1 MNDEPPQLGGGLR
14 GELSCA
20 EGGRVQVT
28 VDYLSATDRDSDD
41 SRLTYMLARSP
52 ARGELQRAGLSVD
65 KFSQQDLLQGHVYYV
80 HTGERHHGRRRCVHG
95 PCEKFDNSISFV
107 FLCLGGEIG
116 PEPVF
121 DTVTLIISDGEAG
134 GTEGCCHGDAPPPP
148 VPLHGTLPVYDLN
161 ITVLPVNNKV
171 PAIILG
177 KRQSWLVQLHVD
189 FINHIISHKI
199 IILGRVVPS

>member
-1 MNDEPPQLGGGLR
+1 M
-14 GELSCA
+14 
-20 EGGRVQVT
+20 
-28 VDYLSATDRDSDD
+28 
-41 SRLTYMLARSP
+41 
-52 ARGELQRAGLSVD
+52 
-65 KFSQQDLLQGHVYYV
+65 
-80 HTGERHHGRRRCVHG
+80 
-95 PCEKFDNSISFV
+95 

-171 PAIILG
+171 PAVILG

-189 FINHIISHKI
+189 FINHISSHKI